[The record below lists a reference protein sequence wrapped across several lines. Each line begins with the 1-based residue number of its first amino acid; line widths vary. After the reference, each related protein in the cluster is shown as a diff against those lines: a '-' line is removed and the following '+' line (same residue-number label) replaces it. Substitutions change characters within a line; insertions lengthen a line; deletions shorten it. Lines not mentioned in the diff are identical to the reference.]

1 MVRKLKK
8 SDYDILRS
16 YIDKDKILNIYLDY
30 WLQTSGLDNEN
41 VNFVGAIDG
50 SRLLGVLLIAN
61 FYKGKIGYLGYPVT
75 RNDRI
80 VLDFVKF
87 GRSLGMSRLIGE
99 KLTLEPALEK
109 LRLRYKT
116 RTNSLNFYRVLPG
129 SFDSYHDYSVKIAT
143 KSETELLVELYKQF
157 EYRKKKRSA
166 DEAKRE
172 IENVMKESGI
182 FFMAVVDGRAVSA
195 AKIATE
201 TDKAGI
207 IGSARTLPE
216 YRGRG
221 IYLSVRTA
229 CFEYLFDKGKIG
241 VGFFEDKNVNIHK
254 ILKKQGGFI
263 SNKWLIINF
272 GRKQRTARRR
282 FISLFLRQRSLNIF
296 DRVLNR
302 QN

>member
-1 MVRKLKK
+1 
-8 SDYDILRS
+8 
-16 YIDKDKILNIYLDY
+16 
-30 WLQTSGLDNEN
+30 
-41 VNFVGAIDG
+41 
-50 SRLLGVLLIAN
+50 
-61 FYKGKIGYLGYPVT
+61 
-75 RNDRI
+75 
-80 VLDFVKF
+80 
-87 GRSLGMSRLIGE
+87 
-99 KLTLEPALEK
+99 
-109 LRLRYKT
+109 
-116 RTNSLNFYRVLPG
+116 VLPG